1 MKKNRLRE
9 LLNEGKPTLGTHV
22 LSTWPGIVEVIGYSG
37 TFDYIEYVGE
47 YSSFSLE
54 QMDNFGR
61 TIELFPEMSSMMK
74 VEEQTRGFIAA
85 RAIDAGIQNVLFTDC
100 RSADE
105 VRECI
110 RFVRSETPEAG
121 GVHGYSMRRSTGYG
135 VASSAEAWTKGMNDV
150 VIAIMIEKKG
160 AIENLEE
167 ILSVKGVDM
176 VQFGP
181 ADYSISVGKPGQAGD
196 PEVQKAHQ
204 DMIALA
210 LDKGVAPRVE
220 IGSFEQAKPFVEMGV
235 RHFCIGWDTRM
246 IYDWCRQQGK
256 SMRELLASV

>member
-1 MKKNRLRE
+1 MKVNRLRE

-22 LSTWPGIVEVIGYSG
+22 LSTWPGIVEVIGHSG
-37 TFDYIEYVGE
+37 AFDYIEYVGE

-61 TIELFPEMSSMMK
+61 AIELFSDMSAMMK

-85 RAIDAGIQNVLFTDC
+85 RAIDSGIQNVLFTDC
-100 RSADE
+100 RSAEE

-110 RFVRSETPEAG
+110 RFVRPETPDAG
-121 GVHGYSMRRSTGYG
+121 GIHGYGMRRGTGYG
-135 VASSAEAWTKGMNDV
+135 VAGGAEAWTNAMNKV

-176 VQFGP
+176 AQFGP
-181 ADYSISVGKPGQAGD
+181 SDYSISIGKPGQARD
-196 PEVQKAHQ
+196 PEVQKAHR
-204 DMIALA
+204 DMIEMALK
-210 LDKGVAPRVE
+210 KGVAPRVE

-235 RHFCIGWDTRM
+235 RHFCIGWDTG
-246 IYDWCRQQGK
+246 IIFQWCKQQEAG
-256 SMRELLASV
+256 MRELLASV

>member
-1 MKKNRLRE
+1 MKKNTLRE
-9 LLNEGKPTLGTHV
+9 LLNQKKPTLGVHV
-22 LSTWPGIVEVIGYSG
+22 LSNWPGIVEVIGHSG
-37 TFDYIEYVGE
+37 VFDYIEYVGE

-61 TIELFPEMSSMMK
+61 AIELFSNMSAMMK

-85 RAIDAGIQNVLFTDC
+85 RAIDSGIQNVLFTDC
-100 RSADE
+100 RTAAD

-110 RFVRSETPEAG
+110 RFVRPETPEAG
-121 GVHGYSMRRSTGYG
+121 GIHGYGMRRSTGYG
-135 VASSAEAWTKGMNDV
+135 VGATPADWVKAMNEV

-181 ADYSISVGKPGQAGD
+181 SDYSISIGKPGQARD

-204 DMIALA
+204 KMIELA
-210 LDKGVAPRVE
+210 LKQGIAPRVE
-220 IGSFEQAKPFVEMGV
+220 IASFEQAKPYVDMGV
-235 RHFCIGWDTRM
+235 RHFCIGWDTG
-246 IYDWCRQQGK
+246 IIFQWCRQQGQGM
-256 SMRELLASV
+256 SDLLKR